1 MRKAVFSWLHVH
13 ANEERFILPIEDT
26 DRQRST
32 QAAIRVILYGMRWL
46 SQQYIIKV
54 LAERLADILKKQFEQ
69 LGIDI
74 SDGPDLNKV
83 ADGYRERPQTILE
96 MAVNSRYFFEDFDE
110 FHIKA
115 MKKHLRSACLDPY
128 LRYLS
133 EISVWKAANLSTKW
147 QTISESAWV
156 SSDNRLGLR

>member
-1 MRKAVFSWLHVH
+1 MKTHFAPSHTGAFHIGDVRKALFSWLHVH
-13 ANEERFILPIEDT
+13 ANEEHFILPIEDT

-54 LAERLADILKKQFEQ
+54 LAERLADIHKKQFEQ

-74 SDGPDLNKV
+74 SNGPDLNKI
-83 ADGYRERPQTILE
+83 ADGYRECAQTMPE
-96 MAVNSRYFFEDFDE
+96 MVANSRYFFEDFDD

-115 MKKHLRSACLDPY
+115 TKKHLRSAFIEPY
-128 LRYLS
+128 
-133 EISVWKAANLSTKW
+133 
-147 QTISESAWV
+147 
-156 SSDNRLGLR
+156 